1 MKGMAAALLLLA
13 AWGGVKLPW
22 ETRLAARRAEIMH
35 GQGQGFSFQ
44 LRDSLGQ
51 GLTLAALGGFRG
63 VAANFVWISLTI
75 AWEEQQWTRVRT
87 LAEFAVLLQPRVLF
101 FWENGA
107 WHLAWNASVA
117 AMNYPR
123 PGASAAQKEREA
135 RQWIEAGRVMLERG
149 IQANPEKHQ
158 LYMRMAEL
166 HQQRLQDH
174 ATAARYYMLAAQRP
188 GATPLAERFAG
199 YALERAGLKQEAY
212 DYWLRLWRST
222 GQHPET
228 GPRQWPKIREH
239 IRKLEAELNIPD
251 DKRLF
256 PR

>member
-1 MKGMAAALLLLA
+1 MKRTVAAILVLGV
-13 AWGGVKLPW
+13 WGAVKLPW
-22 ETRLAARRAEIMH
+22 EARLAERRAEIMH

-63 VAANFVWISLTI
+63 VAANFVWISLTM
-75 AWEEQQWTRVRT
+75 AWEEQHWTRVRT

-107 WHLAWNASVA
+107 WHLAWNASVS
-117 AMNYPR
+117 AMNYGRGDTAP
-123 PGASAAQKEREA
+123 AQREREA
-135 RQWIEAGRVMLERG
+135 RQWIEAGRDMLERG

-174 ATAARYYMLAAQRP
+174 ATAAHYYQLAARRP
-188 GATPLAERFAG
+188 GASPLAERFAG
-199 YALERAGLKQEAY
+199 YALERAGLAQEAY
-212 DYWLRLWRST
+212 DYWVRLWRSVDE
-222 GQHPET
+222 HPEI

-239 IRKLEAELNIPD
+239 IRKLEAQLNIPD